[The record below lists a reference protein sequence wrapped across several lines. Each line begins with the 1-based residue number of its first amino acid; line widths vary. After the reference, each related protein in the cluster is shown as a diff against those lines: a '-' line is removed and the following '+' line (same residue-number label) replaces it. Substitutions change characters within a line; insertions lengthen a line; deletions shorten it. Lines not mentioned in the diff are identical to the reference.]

1 MGRRGPAPTP
11 TRILQLRGSWRGHAN
26 PAEPRPPV
34 EVPKAPAW
42 IPAEARSAFDL
53 LAAQLAEMGVL
64 GAVDAGALAR
74 YCVLWLR
81 WRKAEEFLA
90 VHGDTYV
97 VRGRPAAD
105 GKPGVPVGFKTYPQ
119 AQHALVLAH
128 ELLRLEREFGLT
140 PSARARLVLE
150 VGGDEAEPVDPA
162 SDFFARGATG

>member
-11 TRILQLRGSWRGHAN
+11 TKILQLRGSWRGSVN

-34 EVPKAPAW
+34 ERPTAPAW
-42 IPAEARSAFDL
+42 IPADARAAFDV
-53 LAAQLAEMGVL
+53 LAAQLAEMGIV
-64 GAVDAGALAR
+64 GAVDGNALAR

-81 WRKAEEFLA
+81 WRRAEEFLA

-140 PSARARLVLE
+140 PSARARLVLD
-150 VGGDEAEPVDPA
+150 VVAGDEAPA
-162 SDFFARGATG
+162 DAASEFFGQGATG